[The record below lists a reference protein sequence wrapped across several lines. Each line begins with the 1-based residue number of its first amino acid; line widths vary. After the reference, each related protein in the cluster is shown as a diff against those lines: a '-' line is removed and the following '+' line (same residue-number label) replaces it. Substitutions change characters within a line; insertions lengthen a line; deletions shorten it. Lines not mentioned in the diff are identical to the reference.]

1 MRAKTGKPMNP
12 RDRVLTAMDHREPDR
27 VPIDFWAASEVTE
40 RLARHFGLTDKEALL
55 QRLGVDLR
63 TIEGPSYAGQ
73 ELRQLEDGSV
83 EDLWGVPRKRV
94 LVERGGFRWRYKH
107 VVHSPLENMTTVA
120 EVDRYAGWP
129 SPDGWDYST
138 LKADCERFR
147 GYAVV
152 NAGDRLDRTAQLKP
166 MMYLRGM
173 EQAYIDLALDPMMVE
188 AVVGHIREY
197 FLEYNRRVFE
207 SAGGKIDIF
216 MMGDDFGTQSG
227 PMMDIA
233 MWRKYFR
240 RGFREYIA
248 LAHQYGIRVMHHTC
262 GSVHAFIPEFIDAG
276 LDILQSLQP
285 KAAGMDLKKLK
296 QEYGKDLAFQGG
308 IDIQEVLPAG
318 TPEAVREHVRRQMD
332 AGKPGGGYIA
342 CTAHNLQPD
351 TPTENIL
358 ALFDAYKEFGAY

>member
-1 MRAKTGKPMNP
+1 MTSKQ
-12 RDRVLTAMDHREPDR
+12 RVLTAIGHQEPDR
-27 VPIDFWAASEVTE
+27 VPVDYWAAPEITE
-40 RLARHFGLTDKEALL
+40 RLLHHFGLADKEALL
-55 QRLGVDLR
+55 RRLDVDLR
-63 TIEGPSYAGQ
+63 TIPGPSYAGQ
-73 ELRQLEDGSV
+73 ELKTYQDGSV
-83 EDLWGVPRKRV
+83 EDLWGVRRKRIF
-94 LVERGGFRWRYKH
+94 VERGAFRWSYKH
-107 VVHSPLENMTTVA
+107 VVDSPLAKMKTA
-120 EVDRYAGWP
+120 EEVNRYPGWP
-129 SPDGWDYST
+129 SPDAWNYAT
-138 LKADCERFR
+138 LKADCERFE

-173 EQAYIDLALDPMMVE
+173 EQAYMDLALDPKMVE

-207 SAGGKIDIF
+207 AAQGEIDIF

-248 LAHQYGIRVMHHTC
+248 LAHQYSIRVMHHTC
-262 GSVHAFIPEFIDAG
+262 GSVVALIPDFIEAG

-296 QEYGKDLAFQGG
+296 REYGRDLVFQGG
-308 IDIQEVLPAG
+308 IDIQEVLPNG
-318 TPEAVREHVRRQMD
+318 TPETVREHVRSRMD
-332 AGKPGGGYIA
+332 AGKSGGGYIV
-342 CTAHNLQPD
+342 CTAHNIQPD

-358 ALFDAYKEFGAY
+358 ALFEAYKEFGAY